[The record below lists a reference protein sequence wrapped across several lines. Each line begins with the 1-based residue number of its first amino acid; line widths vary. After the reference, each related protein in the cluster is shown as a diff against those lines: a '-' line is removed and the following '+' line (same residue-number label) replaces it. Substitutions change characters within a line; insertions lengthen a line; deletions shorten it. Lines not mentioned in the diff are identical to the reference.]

1 MDPVIRIED
10 LPRTADA
17 HELVGADYGVP
28 VSLILVYAP
37 PGSGPALHRHPYAEI
52 FVIEQGQA
60 TIHVDDTHVVAE
72 RGKIVI
78 TPPNSLHGFSNT
90 GADELRLTAIHTAAE
105 FETHWAGAPDSDWAS
120 RPRETSAGQ

>member
-10 LPRTADA
+10 LPRTANA

-60 TIHVDDTHVVAE
+60 TIHVDDTV
-72 RGKIVI
+72 RGRR
-78 TPPNSLHGFSNT
+78 TRQDRDRATELAARLQQHG
-90 GADELRLTAIHTAAE
+90 G
-105 FETHWAGAPDSDWAS
+105 
-120 RPRETSAGQ
+120 